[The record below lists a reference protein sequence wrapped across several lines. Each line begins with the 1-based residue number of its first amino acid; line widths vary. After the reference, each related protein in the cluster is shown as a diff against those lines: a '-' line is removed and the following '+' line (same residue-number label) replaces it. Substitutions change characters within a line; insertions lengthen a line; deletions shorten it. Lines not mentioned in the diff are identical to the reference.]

1 VPDPLPAPERP
12 QLTSVPAPP
21 PLPRPVEP
29 ERSFESTK
37 VVSFAA
43 HDTRPKEWNVW
54 ELERVVRSS
63 SVDAFRE
70 EELNYLLMYLRE
82 FANADGALP
91 VDFDSLVRDS
101 FAELLAAPAR

>member
-1 VPDPLPAPERP
+1 VPEPEALPAPERP

-21 PLPRPVEP
+21 PLAVQPD
-29 ERSFESTK
+29 RSFESTN

-43 HDTRPKEWNVW
+43 HDVRPKEWNVW
-54 ELERVVRSS
+54 ELERVVKSS
-63 SVDAFRE
+63 NLDAFRE